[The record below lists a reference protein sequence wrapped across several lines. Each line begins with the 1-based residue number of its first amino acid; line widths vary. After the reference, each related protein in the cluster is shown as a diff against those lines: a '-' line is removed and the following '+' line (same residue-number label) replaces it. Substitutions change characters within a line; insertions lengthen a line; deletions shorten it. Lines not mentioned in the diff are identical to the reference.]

1 MKLAEINAGKA
12 IKMLMTKNDVTREQL
27 SYDLGISLQTASSL
41 RKNKLISGRNLKTVC
56 DYFKITASYFFKLG
70 EE

>member
-1 MKLAEINAGKA
+1 MQLAEINAGKA
-12 IKMLMTKNDVTREQL
+12 VKLLMTKKDVSREQL
-27 SYDLGISLQTASSL
+27 ANDLGISLQTATSL
-41 RKNKLISGRNLKTVC
+41 RKNKLISGRNLKTIC